1 MNQQQKE
8 LWVATIESSNLTG
21 EITKDTINE
30 LGLILVGQP
39 QLAQNIYQSFLNQTT
54 SYEHKPRIGAII
66 HISFDYEKERVTFA
80 WLKKQVVLTVPQ
92 FKRFMGFVDTIF
104 TEIYPIGTIVE
115 LDEELLTEDVKALFT
130 TDELG
135 LFVSVQ
141 GRKLTIP
148 ETQMMIDYVGTLW
161 PFGLQAEVEPIY
173 FNSVMVKRVIS
184 EGPTNAYEEKFTFEV
199 LRKQLAQDEKY
210 SCTYV

>member
-8 LWVATIESSNLTG
+8 LWVTTLESSNLTE
-21 EITKDTINE
+21 EITKDALNE
-30 LGLILVGQP
+30 LGLILGGQP
-39 QLAQNIYQSFLNQTT
+39 QLAKNVYQSFLNQATT
-54 SYEHKPRIGAII
+54 YEHKPRIGVII
-66 HISFDYEKERVTFA
+66 QISFDYGEESVTFD
-80 WLKKQVVLTVPQ
+80 WLKKQVVLTVSQ
-92 FKRFMGFVDTIF
+92 FKQFMRFIDTIF

-115 LDEELLTEDVKALFT
+115 LDEELLTEDVRTLFT

-148 ETQMMIDYVGTLW
+148 ETQMMIDYVGTVW
-161 PFGLQAEVEPIY
+161 PFGLQAEVDPIY

-184 EGPTNAYEEKFTFEV
+184 QGPTNEYEEKFVFEV
-199 LRKQLAQDEKY
+199 LRKQLLDEKKY
-210 SCTYV
+210 SCTYL

>member
-21 EITKDTINE
+21 KITKDTINE
-30 LGLILVGQP
+30 LGLILGGQP

-66 HISFDYEKERVTFA
+66 QISFDYEKERVTFA
-80 WLKKQVVLTVPQ
+80 WLKKQVVLTVAQ

-115 LDEELLTEDVKALFT
+115 LDEELLTEDVKVLFT

-148 ETQMMIDYVGTLW
+148 ETQ
-161 PFGLQAEVEPIY
+161 
-173 FNSVMVKRVIS
+173 
-184 EGPTNAYEEKFTFEV
+184 
-199 LRKQLAQDEKY
+199 
-210 SCTYV
+210 

>member
-1 MNQQQKE
+1 M
-8 LWVATIESSNLTG
+8 G
-21 EITKDTINE
+21 
-30 LGLILVGQP
+30 GQP